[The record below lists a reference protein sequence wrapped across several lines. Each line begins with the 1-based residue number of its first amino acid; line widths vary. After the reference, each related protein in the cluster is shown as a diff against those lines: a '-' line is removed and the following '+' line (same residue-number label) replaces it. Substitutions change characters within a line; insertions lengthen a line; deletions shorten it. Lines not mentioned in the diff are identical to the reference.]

1 MGQVQLSDRQSSFI
15 FYLVHQGA
23 KNVLKQHALQA
34 LPPQDRVH
42 LL

>member
-15 FYLVHQGA
+15 FYLVHQA
-23 KNVLKQHALQA
+23 KDVLKQHALQA